1 MMGKDV
7 LHGAEGRARIA
18 KGMNTVA
25 KAVAVTLGGKGR
37 NVVIQTHPDLPPKIT
52 KDGVTVANS
61 ITCSDMVENI
71 GATMIKE
78 VAQRTVNLSGD
89 GTTTASVLTASLVN
103 SGMEILESDPS
114 VNVVEMKAGMDAACA
129 VVVDYIKSV
138 ARPVEDAETL
148 ARIAT
153 ISANNDRETGEL
165 IADVMGKVGRDG
177 VVTCEAGT
185 GTTTTVDIVNGM
197 QIHSGYVHTGFINTP
212 QKMQCILEDVL
223 IAVTDRSLSTEED
236 VKKLLTLYV
245 ADQQLTN
252 RSLLLVCGEIESVAL
267 NLFLLNLDR
276 GGLPRT
282 VCVVTVPEMGMYKKN
297 VLEDISIVTSS
308 AFISKDRAEKMSD
321 FQQAYFGRADK
332 VVVGARNFTIIGG
345 KGDAVKIEDRAADL
359 RGQYETITGDQYGK
373 DQIKIRLAR
382 ISGGVAVIRVG
393 GLSEGEIGE
402 RRDRMDDAICATRA
416 AQEEGYVAGGGVC
429 LMAVRSGNKFV
440 SGTKSENIGA
450 KLVFDSI
457 AAPYEQMLYNAGI
470 SQKRNW
476 FSRPKPINFEA
487 GMGYNAKTGQ
497 VENMVLSG
505 IIDPAKV
512 VRVALENAVSVAGTF
527 LTTECVIALQ
537 ESPFRK

>member
-197 QIHSGYVHTGFINTP
+197 QIHSGYVHPGFINTP
-212 QKMQCILEDVL
+212 QKMQCVLEDVL

-282 VCVVTVPEMGMYKKN
+282 VCVVTVPEIGQYKKN
-297 VLEDISIVTSS
+297 VLEDISIVTGS
-308 AFISKDRAEKMSD
+308 AFISKDRGEKMSD
-321 FQQAYFGRADK
+321 FQQAFFGRADK

-345 KGDAVKIEDRAADL
+345 KGDAAKIEDRAADL

-373 DQIKIRLAR
+373 DQIKMRLAR

-429 LMAVRSGNKFV
+429 LKDAI
-440 SGTKSENIGA
+440 KSIFGIDA
-450 KLVFDSI
+450 DATGSKKTGIQLVECALQSPLRQI
-457 AAPYEQMLYNAGI
+457 ARNAGI
-470 SQKRNW
+470 ELSEGD
-476 FSRPKPINFEA
+476 IYTD
-487 GMGYNAKTGQ
+487 GMGYNAKTGEY
-497 VENMVLSG
+497 ENMITSG